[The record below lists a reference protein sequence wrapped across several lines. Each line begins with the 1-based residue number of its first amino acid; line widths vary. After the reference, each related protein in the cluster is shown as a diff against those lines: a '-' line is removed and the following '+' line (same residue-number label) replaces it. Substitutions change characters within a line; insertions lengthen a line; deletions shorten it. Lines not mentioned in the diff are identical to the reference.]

1 MPSISIICPVY
12 QAEAYLD
19 RCVQSILAQTFTD
32 FELVLVDDGSRDRS
46 GEMCDE
52 YARKDSRVHAY
63 HKPNGG
69 LCSARN
75 MGLDHISGEYS
86 VHVDPDDWLEP
97 TMLEELYAK
106 AKADDADMV
115 ICDIFINRY
124 GKQYY
129 SKQEP
134 EALDHKTVMKGF
146 FHDLHSACWNKLVR
160 RSCYTSRGL
169 RFPDKLYIWED
180 MYFNASLCMEDI
192 KIVYLNKAFYHYDCS
207 SNPNSL
213 VRTCRPETVE
223 SQKWVIS
230 HFEHIL
236 SDPSW
241 LDNLKMGTKERLFYS
256 RLGNG
261 KDLYDLYPEVN
272 ETFLSGNRSASI
284 VGRWTT
290 HALRHPSLS
299 GAYRLMLSAEESAR
313 TLAGKMKRFF
323 IG

>member
-1 MPSISIICPVY
+1 MPAISIICPVY

-52 YARKDSRVHAY
+52 YARQDSRVHAY

-75 MGLDHISGEYS
+75 MGLDHISGEDS

-106 AKADDADMV
+106 AKAEDADMV
-115 ICDIFINRY
+115 ICDIYINRY
-124 GKQYY
+124 GQQYY

-180 MYFNASLCMEDI
+180 MYFNASLCMEEI

-230 HFEHIL
+230 HFEQIL

-256 RLGNG
+256 KLANG
-261 KDLYDLYPEVN
+261 KNLYDLYPEVN
-272 ETFLSGNRSASI
+272 DIYLSGNRSATI

-290 HALRHPSLS
+290 HALRHPSLC

-313 TLAGKMKRFF
+313 TLAGKLKRFI

>member
-1 MPSISIICPVY
+1 MPAISIICPVY

-19 RCVQSILAQTFTD
+19 RCVQSVLAQTFTD
-32 FELVLVDDGSRDRS
+32 FELVLINDGSRDRS

-52 YARKDSRVHAY
+52 YARQDSRVHAY

-86 VHVDPDDWLEP
+86 IHVDPDDWLEP

-106 AKADDADMV
+106 AKAEDADMV
-115 ICDIFINRY
+115 ICDIYINRY
-124 GKQYY
+124 GQQYY

-134 EALDHKTVMKGF
+134 EALDHETVMNGF
-146 FHDLHSACWNKLVR
+146 FHDLHSACWNKLIR
-160 RSCYTSRGL
+160 RSCYTNRGL
-169 RFPDKLYIWED
+169 RFPDKLFIWED

-207 SNPNSL
+207 TNPNSL
-213 VRTCRPETVE
+213 VRTRRPETIE
-223 SQKWVIS
+223 SQKWVIN
-230 HFEHIL
+230 HFEHIV
-236 SDPSW
+236 SDPST

-256 RLGNG
+256 TQVNG
-261 KDLYDLYPEVN
+261 KELYDLYPEVN
-272 ETFLSGNRSASI
+272 EIFLSGNRSASV

-290 HALRHPSLS
+290 HALRHPSLC

>member
-1 MPSISIICPVY
+1 MPAISIICPVY

-19 RCVQSILAQTFTD
+19 RCVKSIIGQTFTD

-52 YARKDSRVHAY
+52 YARMDSRIKVY

-97 TMLEELYAK
+97 DMLEELYKK
-106 AKADDADMV
+106 AKEEDADMV
-115 ICDIFINRY
+115 ICDIYINRY
-124 GKQYY
+124 GRQYY

-134 EALDHKTVMKGF
+134 EALDSQTVMNGF

-169 RFPDKLYIWED
+169 RFPDNLVIWED
-180 MYFNASLCMEDI
+180 MYFNASLCMENL
-192 KIVYLNKAFYHYDCS
+192 KIVYLNKAFYHYDGS

-223 SQKWVIS
+223 SQKWIIS
-230 HFEHIL
+230 HFEPIVT
-236 SDPSW
+236 DPSI
-241 LDNLKMGTKERLFYS
+241 LDNLKLGTKERLFYS
-256 RLGNG
+256 GFSDG
-261 KDLYDLYPEVN
+261 KGVHDLYPEVN
-272 ETFLSGNRSASI
+272 GIFLSGKRSASI
-284 VGRWTT
+284 VGRWTACT
-290 HALRHPSLS
+290 VRYPSL
-299 GAYRLMLSAEESAR
+299 YTVFRRMMSAEESAR
-313 TLAGKMKRFF
+313 SFAGKVKRFLV
-323 IG
+323 G